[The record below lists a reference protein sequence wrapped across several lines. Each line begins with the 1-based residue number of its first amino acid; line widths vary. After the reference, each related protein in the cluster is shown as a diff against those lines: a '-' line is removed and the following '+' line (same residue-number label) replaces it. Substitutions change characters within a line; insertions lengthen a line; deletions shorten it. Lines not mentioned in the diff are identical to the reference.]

1 VYDLDVNI
9 RERRSIRMFLRD
21 KPVPR
26 QLLDEALALA
36 IRAPSNSNTQPWH
49 LALTSGAARDR
60 LVADLLAAA
69 RSGGPPATTI
79 PPAFAHHRIETGA
92 IVYPAM
98 GILREDKE
106 GRRAAV
112 MRNFEFFRAPIGGVI
127 SVHRDF
133 DYVDSMAVGMFLQTF
148 VLALFARGIGSCVQV
163 CVAGYPDV
171 LRQHCEIPDDY
182 RILAGM
188 AIGYADP
195 DFPANHLDM
204 PRNPIDK
211 NVTFLDH

>member
-1 VYDLDVNI
+1 MLRKPHFLGGNAMTTASKPAETPVFDLDGTI
-9 RERRSIRMFLRD
+9 RERHSIRMFLRD
-21 KPVPR
+21 KPVPAE
-26 QLLDEALALA
+26 LIDEALELA

-60 LVADLLAAA
+60 LVADPLQAAEA
-69 RSGGPPATTI
+69 RGAPANTL

-112 MRNFEFFRAPIGGVI
+112 MRNFEFFRAPIGGVV

-148 VLALFARGIGSCVQV
+148 VLALFARGIGTCVQV

-171 LRQHCEIPDDY
+171 LRQHCEIPDEY
-182 RILAGM
+182 RILS
-188 AIGYADP
+188 
-195 DFPANHLDM
+195 
-204 PRNPIDK
+204 
-211 NVTFLDH
+211 